1 MHDHNVFKIYPE
13 RPISGILPNMQRII
27 EPMQLELNESEFI
40 RCMNYG
46 NVYAVVNGKEI
57 KITRLDYKS
66 ALKLF
71 ESDKKN
77 IILHEEEKSEE
88 IDVESGIEIDTKPEE
103 IINEA
108 EKLDISDDSVNE
120 EEDILDKDATID
132 RIDAPEENKNESKPE
147 HINNQM
153 NKNQS
158 SSNHKY
164 KGSRRR

>member
-1 MHDHNVFKIYPE
+1 MNNHNLFKIYPE

-46 NVYAVVNGKEI
+46 NVYAVVDGKEI
-57 KITRLDYKS
+57 KVTRLDYKS

-71 ESDKKN
+71 VSNKKN
-77 IILHEEEKSEE
+77 IIPYKEEKDEE
-88 IDVESGIEIDTKPEE
+88 IIVESDIEKAPEE

-108 EKLDISDDSVNE
+108 EELDISDDSVE
-120 EEDILDKDATID
+120 EEKEILDKESNDDQISV
-132 RIDAPEENKNESKPE
+132 PEENKNETNPE